1 MSIMQ
6 RRLQIAELCNI
17 GMLYR
22 RMIDNL
28 PHRISVKDASLAYV
42 SCNEA
47 YARDLSIKPDEIQGK
62 RDHDFFPKE
71 LVEKNITEENE
82 ILKFGVKR
90 ETEEKYTV
98 SGKELTFL
106 ATKTPIKNDNGVI
119 IGLQVVLQ
127 DITQDKLRAESL
139 VSLNKNLENL
149 LVEGEEKIDA
159 LKLDLERMTVQRN
172 HLEAKIKDMQESMKK
187 QEKQIAI
194 RDAKIEKLKDDLQ
207 RETKERKDAVKLL
220 KKSFTQI
227 QNLVNSAQYLTV
239 IDK

>member
-6 RRLQIAELCNI
+6 RRLQIAELCNT

-22 RMIDNL
+22 RMIENL
-28 PHRISVKDASLAYV
+28 PNRISVKDASLAYV

-47 YARDLSIKPDEIQGK
+47 FARDLGIKPDEIQGK
-62 RDHDFFPKE
+62 RDHDFFPEE
-71 LVEKNITEENE
+71 LAEKNIAEENE

-90 ETEEKYTV
+90 ETEKKYTV

-127 DITQDKLRAESL
+127 DITQDKCRVENLI
-139 VSLNKNLENL
+139 SLNKNLEDL
-149 LVEGEEKIDA
+149 LVQGEEKVDA

-172 HLEAKIKDMQESMKK
+172 HLEAKIKDMQGGMTK

-194 RDAKIEKLKDDLQ
+194 RDAKIEKLKNDLQ
-207 RETKERKDAVKLL
+207 RETKERKDAAKLL

>member
-6 RRLQIAELCNI
+6 RRLQIAELCNT

-22 RMIDNL
+22 RMIENL
-28 PHRISVKDASLAYV
+28 PNRISVKDASLAYV

-47 YARDLSIKPDEIQGK
+47 FARDLGIKPDEIQGK
-62 RDHDFFPKE
+62 RDHDFFPEE
-71 LVEKNITEENE
+71 LAEKNIAEETE

-90 ETEEKYTV
+90 ETEKKYTV

-127 DITQDKLRAESL
+127 DITQDKLRTESL
-139 VSLNKNLENL
+139 VSLNKNLEDL
-149 LVEGEEKIDA
+149 LVQGEEKIDA
-159 LKLDLERMTVQRN
+159 LKLDLEKMTVQRN
-172 HLEAKIKDMQESMKK
+172 HLEAKIKDMQGSMKK

-207 RETKERKDAVKLL
+207 RETKERKDAAKLL

-227 QNLVNSAQYLTV
+227 QNLVNSPQYLTV

>member
-90 ETEEKYTV
+90 EMEEKYTV

>member
-1 MSIMQ
+1 
-6 RRLQIAELCNI
+6 
-17 GMLYR
+17 
-22 RMIDNL
+22 MIENL
-28 PHRISVKDASLAYV
+28 PNRISVKDASLAYV

-47 YARDLSIKPDEIQGK
+47 FARDLGIKPDEIQGK
-62 RDHDFFPKE
+62 RDHDFFPEE
-71 LVEKNITEENE
+71 LAEKNIAEETE

-90 ETEEKYTV
+90 ETEKKYTV

-127 DITQDKLRAESL
+127 DITQDKLRTESL
-139 VSLNKNLENL
+139 VSLNKNLEDL
-149 LVEGEEKIDA
+149 LVQGEEKIDA
-159 LKLDLERMTVQRN
+159 LKLDLEKMTVQRN
-172 HLEAKIKDMQESMKK
+172 HLEAKIKDMQGSMKK

-207 RETKERKDAVKLL
+207 RETKERKDAAKLL

-227 QNLVNSAQYLTV
+227 QNLVNSPQYLTV

>member
-6 RRLQIAELCNI
+6 RRLQIAELCNT

-22 RMIDNL
+22 RMIENL
-28 PHRISVKDASLAYV
+28 PNRISVKDASLAYV

-47 YARDLSIKPDEIQGK
+47 FARDLGIKPDEIQGK
-62 RDHDFFPKE
+62 RDHDFFPEE
-71 LVEKNITEENE
+71 LAEKNIAEENE

-90 ETEEKYTV
+90 ETEKKYTV

-139 VSLNKNLENL
+139 VSLNKNLEDL
-149 LVEGEEKIDA
+149 LVQGEEKIDA

-172 HLEAKIKDMQESMKK
+172 HLEAKIKDMQGSMKK

-207 RETKERKDAVKLL
+207 RETKERKDAAKLL